1 MDKKQYDQ
9 QKEFLHIA
17 NALLESMNASLRANS
32 DNNNLWKYSGY
43 WQYARKY
50 NQLVQ
55 VISQVIH
62 IETVVDLFDMEK
74 LPSVG
79 DTVPAQ
85 QRAFFESVHANLS
98 ILKAYLETKLDVKA
112 DEIANLTNFLQV
124 NLRKVVFHEPE
135 KEVDIQDSIEQLLI
149 GRGLTKGIDYDR
161 ETGRVKVSIK
171 EVVPD
176 FIFPRLGLALEVK
189 LSKDKNKSRAIV
201 DEVNADIQAYSKQ
214 YSSILF
220 VVYDLGTIRDEV
232 EFKQDLETTN
242 QVSIIVVKH

>member
-9 QKEFLHIA
+9 LKEFLHIA